1 MLKSKI
7 LNRDMGIVTYAIT
20 PPKKS
25 NSQEKIIEISQR
37 HVERIKNIDIDGL
50 IIYDIQDEGDRLQDK
65 RPFPFL
71 ETINPAEYSR
81 KYMQELTVEKI
92 IYRCVGKYHEN
103 ELRESIA
110 SDLQEDKFSV
120 FVGAASREQEVKLK
134 LSEAYNIREKLEDK
148 LTLGG
153 VVIPERHTRNKD
165 EHMRIINKTN
175 KGCKFFVSQVI
186 YDIEVSKNLLSDY
199 FYYCKDNHMEMVPI
213 LFTLTPCGSIKTL
226 EFMKWLG
233 INVPK
238 WMENELIHSNDILD
252 KSINLAKNIFEELL
266 DFALDK
272 GIPIGCNVESLS
284 IRKVEIEA
292 SIQLVRDIKLI
303 IENKLKGYKYEKL
316 KIINMN

>member
-7 LNRDMGIVTYAIT
+7 LNKDMGIVTYAIT

-50 IIYDIQDEGDRLQDK
+50 IIYDIQDETDRLQDE

-71 ETINPAEYSR
+71 QTINPAEYSR
-81 KYMQELTVEKI
+81 EYMQELTVEKI

-103 ELRESIA
+103 ELIESIV

-120 FVGAASREQEVKLK
+120 FVGASSREQEVKLK
-134 LSEAYNIREKLEDK
+134 LSEAYNIREKLENK
-148 LTLGG
+148 LNLGG
-153 VVIPERHTRNKD
+153 VVIPERHTKNND
-165 EHMRIINKTN
+165 EHMRIISKTN
-175 KGCKFFVSQVI
+175 NGCRFFVSQVI
-186 YDIEVSKNLLSDY
+186 YDIEASKNLLSDY
-199 FYYCKDNHMEMVPI
+199 FYYCKDNDVEMVPI

-272 GIPIGCNVESLS
+272 DIPIGCNIESLS
-284 IRKVEIEA
+284 VRKIEIEA

-303 IENKLKGYKYEKL
+303 IENKLKRT
-316 KIINMN
+316 INVSTL